1 MFSTLPYP
9 PIVIILKDSS
19 VIYQGLKPEMYF
31 ALGVASALKLKM
43 FGINCV
49 VTSLLDGEHN
59 PGSLH
64 PKGLAAD
71 LRTLGL
77 TIEERQAWFDAV
89 KAELEP
95 VGYDVV
101 WEGGIGATPMTTGA
115 HIHIEFDP
123 KERQF
128 WHIQGENT

>member
-1 MFSTLPYP
+1 ML
-9 PIVIILKDSS
+9 VLKDSS
-19 VIYQGLKPEMYF
+19 VIHEGLQPEMWF
-31 ALGVASALKLKM
+31 ALGIATALREKM
-43 FGINCV
+43 FDMNCV

-71 LRTLGL
+71 LRTIDL
-77 TIEERQAWFDAV
+77 TVGERQAWFDV
-89 KAELEP
+89 LKSELES

-101 WEGGIGATPMTTGA
+101 WEGGVGATPETTGA

-123 KERQF
+123 KGRVF
-128 WHIQGENT
+128 WHTLTEGKV